1 MKLSCDYYQLKLK
14 VDCVMRC
21 KLRKLYIKCLWVN
34 QQGIACTHSNKGHV
48 WSREEYGVGR
58 AALRF
63 YYTWQGNC
71 AWQDFRFIE
80 ILQVIR
86 CIVCRSKH
94 WIIKKQKKKQNSLLK
109 EPKWHEKSQKSI
121 WLSVLVLTGAESGRR
136 TNQARRAALR
146 SCEIQL
152 IDTPI
157 ILLCIQCGS
166 NDCERNRVIIVFEH

>member
-1 MKLSCDYYQLKLK
+1 
-14 VDCVMRC
+14 MRC

-34 QQGIACTHSNKGHV
+34 QQGIACTHPNKGHV

-136 TNQARRAALR
+136 TNQARKLIAILTGTTTYANPCSVAAYMPWYQTPLSNRANYT
-146 SCEIQL
+146 S
-152 IDTPI
+152 
-157 ILLCIQCGS
+157 
-166 NDCERNRVIIVFEH
+166 